1 MADKYAV
8 PMVKITGGQRIDL
21 LGIRKEDLPG
31 VWRDLGMPSGHAY
44 TKSFRTCKTCVGTDF
59 CRYGVGDSTTLG
71 IAIEKRFQGVE
82 SPHKMKLAVNGCP
95 RNCAEATT
103 KDLGAVAIEGGRWE
117 VYVGGAAGS
126 RVRKGDL
133 LCTVDSHDEVLRQ
146 MGRFMQYYRERARYL
161 ERTYDFVERVGIEEV
176 RRLLVDD
183 AEGLAAG
190 LDAAI
195 QDAVDA
201 YRDPW
206 QEAEAPVHVAQF
218 RTTVAAVPMEV

>member
-1 MADKYAV
+1 
-8 PMVKITGGQRIDL
+8 
-21 LGIRKEDLPG
+21 
-31 VWRDLGMPSGHAY
+31 
-44 TKSFRTCKTCVGTDF
+44 
-59 CRYGVGDSTTLG
+59 
-71 IAIEKRFQGVE
+71 
-82 SPHKMKLAVNGCP
+82 
-95 RNCAEATT
+95 
-103 KDLGAVAIEGGRWE
+103 
-117 VYVGGAAGS
+117 
-126 RVRKGDL
+126 VRKGDL
-133 LCTVDSHDEVLRQ
+133 LCTVDSHDDVLRF

-161 ERTYDFVERVGIEEV
+161 ERTYDFVERVGIDEV

-206 QEAEAPVHVAQF
+206 QEAEAPVHAAQF